1 MAEGSDDGQS
11 PTPRI
16 LVVED
21 SPLASALIV
30 QVLESLG
37 FNDILCASDGLQA
50 WAYLE
55 DGKLFDLVICDWMM
69 PKMNALDVLKQL
81 RASHVN
87 IPFIMI
93 TAKKDDDAYAEG
105 QFHGAT
111 AFIEKPYEVSTLID
125 AVTQALQDSKDDGKG
140 SGGQGDAN
148 VWDI

>member
-1 MAEGSDDGQS
+1 MAEGSDDGRS

-37 FNDILCASDGLQA
+37 FDDILCASDGLQA

-69 PKMNALDVLKQL
+69 PKMNGLDIFKQL

-93 TAKKDDDAYAEG
+93 TAKKDDDASAEA

-125 AVTQALQDSKDDGKG
+125 AVTQALKTSKDDEKG